1 MKDPTPPE
9 RFSLRVGRVSL
20 SAAGP
25 RTGVAGLLLLAA
37 VVLAAIAG
45 ALVVQL

>member
-9 RFSLRVGRVSL
+9 RFSLRVGRLSL

-25 RTGVAGLLLLAA
+25 RVGVAGLLLVAA
-37 VVLAAIAG
+37 VAVVAMVAVIVL
-45 ALVVQL
+45 QL